1 MERGHLWR
9 SCYKGSLAFLELNS
23 AGLTDALAAR
33 RPAEGLASAAWILGH
48 LVWTRRHLLGLLG
61 APPPEDPVWAPYGR
75 RGDGVSGSLAYSDL
89 LAAFRA
95 TDAPLKAA
103 LRAVPDWDRPTMNP
117 GLKVEQPLEQV
128 VAFLLSHESY
138 HLGQIGILR
147 RMLGLAGAI

>member
-9 SCYKGSLAFLELNS
+9 TCFKSSLAFLELNS
-23 AGLTDALAAR
+23 AGLSDELAAR

-48 LVWTRRHLLGLLG
+48 LVMTRRHILGLLG
-61 APPPEDPVWAPYGR
+61 APPAPDPVWEPYGR
-75 RGDGVSGSLAYSDL
+75 RGDGVSGTLAYAEL

-95 TDAPLKAA
+95 TDAPLREA

-138 HLGQIGILR
+138 HLGQLGVIR
-147 RMLGLAGAI
+147 RLLGLAGAI